1 MITKKSVLYLSALA
15 LLLGSCARGTVSSNE
30 VVPKLP
36 KEQANQEEE
45 NFQRSSSEAI
55 AVAQSFLGAT
65 GDLRSLSEAHFD
77 LDFVAP
83 PSKPQLR
90 AADGSVVTPVDTP
103 LFIINMPNEGGFFLV
118 SGDTRMPDLL
128 AVTEHGNLDK
138 SNADV
143 PPGLAV
149 FLSRLP
155 IYYENKLKAGKGII
169 PGDHIDPDDDGPYNP
184 PHDSFSRFGEWLTD
198 KELKPLVQTHWH
210 QGTPFNDQALEIRGE
225 HAAAGCVNIAFA
237 QLIAFHRK
245 PNSFRG
251 LDLNWDLLTNPMAY
265 PDHNK
270 EYTTMVALLCRNL
283 GDATGTSWGLA
294 SDGGSGAH
302 ESMIPK
308 VLGREM
314 GYTSPSKVEDYC
326 SILVL
331 SSLREQHPVP
341 IVLSGFRE
349 NFSFGWWI
357 FKIQIPY
364 KGHTWLV
371 DGFLDQKRL
380 VEKISKETK
389 KVVSSYWHHRT
400 LIHCNWGWK
409 YLSEGYY
416 APDVFN
422 ATSPVLRSDS
432 DDGTRYYQYG
442 LTCIRDI
449 RP

>member
-1 MITKKSVLYLSALA
+1 
-15 LLLGSCARGTVSSNE
+15 
-30 VVPKLP
+30 
-36 KEQANQEEE
+36 
-45 NFQRSSSEAI
+45 
-55 AVAQSFLGAT
+55 
-65 GDLRSLSEAHFD
+65 
-77 LDFVAP
+77 
-83 PSKPQLR
+83 
-90 AADGSVVTPVDTP
+90 
-103 LFIINMPNEGGFFLV
+103 
-118 SGDTRMPDLL
+118 
-128 AVTEHGNLDK
+128 
-138 SNADV
+138 
-143 PPGLAV
+143 
-149 FLSRLP
+149 
-155 IYYENKLKAGKGII
+155 
-169 PGDHIDPDDDGPYNP
+169 
-184 PHDSFSRFGEWLTD
+184 
-198 KELKPLVQTHWH
+198 
-210 QGTPFNDQALEIRGE
+210 
-225 HAAAGCVNIAFA
+225 
-237 QLIAFHRK
+237 
-245 PNSFRG
+245 
-251 LDLNWDLLTNPMAY
+251 
-265 PDHNK
+265 
-270 EYTTMVALLCRNL
+270 MVALLCHNL

-326 SILVL
+326 SNLVL

-400 LIHCNWGWK
+400 LIHCNWGWE

>member
-77 LDFVAP
+77 LDFVVP

-210 QGTPFNDQALEIRGE
+210 QGTPFNDQALEIRG
-225 HAAAGCVNIAFA
+225 GNMQPLVV
-237 QLIAFHRK
+237 LISH
-245 PNSFRG
+245 
-251 LDLNWDLLTNPMAY
+251 LLN
-265 PDHNK
+265 
-270 EYTTMVALLCRNL
+270 
-283 GDATGTSWGLA
+283 
-294 SDGGSGAH
+294 
-302 ESMIPK
+302 
-308 VLGREM
+308 
-314 GYTSPSKVEDYC
+314 
-326 SILVL
+326 
-331 SSLREQHPVP
+331 
-341 IVLSGFRE
+341 
-349 NFSFGWWI
+349 
-357 FKIQIPY
+357 
-364 KGHTWLV
+364 
-371 DGFLDQKRL
+371 
-380 VEKISKETK
+380 
-389 KVVSSYWHHRT
+389 
-400 LIHCNWGWK
+400 
-409 YLSEGYY
+409 
-416 APDVFN
+416 
-422 ATSPVLRSDS
+422 
-432 DDGTRYYQYG
+432 
-442 LTCIRDI
+442 
-449 RP
+449 